1 MSEAALPR
9 LFLAVPIDDDVRAGL
24 LAFLADH
31 GSTEIPGR
39 HVVSANWHIT
49 LRFLGETT
57 SEQRDRLVGYLDDH
71 VAGGPFVLRFGGL
84 GAFPRPLRAAVAWLA
99 IRDEDD
105 RLGDIAGLCEEAAH
119 SAGFSPEERPFHA
132 HLTLSRIR
140 PPAPMADIVDTFPPF
155 PGKLAVDRIVLYES
169 VLGQGPVQYR
179 VVDEF
184 AL

>member
-1 MSEAALPR
+1 MSGDARR

-24 LAFLADH
+24 LAFLEDNGGAR
-31 GSTEIPGR
+31 IPGR

-57 SEQRDRLVGYLDDH
+57 AHQRDLLSGYLDEHID
-71 VAGGPFVLRFGGL
+71 GGPFSLRFGGL
-84 GAFPRPLRAAVAWLA
+84 GAFPRPLRASVAWLA
-99 IRDEDD
+99 VQDEGD
-105 RLGDIAGLCEEAAH
+105 RLGDLATACEEGARV
-119 SAGFSPEERPFHA
+119 AGVPPEERPFHA

-140 PPAPMADIVDTFPPF
+140 PPQPMAAIVEAFPTFP
-155 PGKLAVDRIVLYES
+155 GRLAVDRVVLYES
-169 VLGQGPVQYR
+169 VLGRGPVHYE